1 MSYPI
6 NLSKKSTSLAF
17 YHHIADPVKEEQPS
31 LLRHRQKKRPPP
43 KELKKQLDQRQ
54 KAAEERR
61 TMLQEEMVQ
70 KLSVR
75 LARVAL
81 IADRHQRQTT
91 SSWENAQKRYTRDV
105 DEHVRR
111 RTEQISLR
119 LKDLTSHNQAVQERK
134 DAVMR
139 ERYLQK
145 LDHIYESRN
154 PKTLSRVFKNV

>member
-1 MSYPI
+1 RSPV
-6 NLSKKSTSLAF
+6 AF
-17 YHHIADPVKEEQPS
+17 YQHIADPGNEEQPS
-31 LLRHRQKKRPPP
+31 LLRIKQHQRPPP
-43 KELKKQLDQRQ
+43 KELKQQLDQRQ
-54 KAAEERR
+54 KAVEERR
-61 TMLQEEMVQ
+61 GLLQEEKVQ

-81 IADRHQRQTT
+81 ITDRHQRQTT
-91 SSWENAQKRYTRDV
+91 SSWKDAQKTFTRDM

-119 LKDLTSHNQAVQERK
+119 LKDLTSHNMAVRERR

-145 LDHIYESRN
+145 LDRIYESRN
-154 PKTLSRVFKNV
+154 PKTISRVF